1 MQTTL
6 QAFPRARTFFAGI
19 LQLAALALLIFA
31 SRSVIADWNH
41 VPTGSMKPTI
51 VEGDVIFVNKLA
63 YDLKIPFTKWRVANW
78 AEPQRGD
85 IVVLF
90 SPHNG
95 DRLVKRIIGLPGDEV
110 AMSNERLIINGDP
123 IEYATRQF
131 RAGDSAKQVVVLEE
145 RLDNIEHSIMVRPA
159 QPAPR
164 SFAPVRV
171 PPGEYLVLGD
181 NRDNSSDSRYFGFV
195 RRDLIVGRAIGVV
208 LSLNPED
215 NYLPRSERFAIGI
228 N

>member
-1 MQTTL
+1 MQNAL
-6 QAFPRARTFFAGI
+6 RAFPRTRALFAGLI
-19 LQLAALALLIFA
+19 QLAALALLIFA

-63 YDLKIPFTKWRVANW
+63 YDLKIPFTTVRLANW
-78 AEPQRGD
+78 AEPRRGD

-90 SPHNG
+90 SPANG
-95 DRLVKRIIGLPGDEV
+95 DRLVKRVIGLPGDHV
-110 AMSNERLIINGDP
+110 AMYNERLVINGEAV
-123 IEYATRQF
+123 EYS
-131 RAGDSAKQVVVLEE
+131 AGDYRANDNAMSVVVLEE
-145 RLDNIEHSIMVRPA
+145 RLDSVQHPIMLRPA

-164 SFAPVRV
+164 SFDPVRV

-195 RRDLIVGRAIGVV
+195 PRELIVGRAIGVV
-208 LSLNPED
+208 LSLDPED
-215 NYLPRSERFAIGI
+215 NYLPRGERFAIGI

>member
-1 MQTTL
+1 MTPTQTTR
-6 QAFPRARTFFAGI
+6 PSIRTVVAAST
-19 LQLAALALLIFA
+19 QLAALALLIFA

-63 YDLKIPFTKWRVANW
+63 YDLKIPFTTWRVARW
-78 AEPQRGD
+78 GEPQRGD

-95 DRLVKRIIGLPGDEV
+95 DRLVKRVVGLPGDEI
-110 AMSNERLIINGDP
+110 AMVNERLIINGAP
-123 IEYATRQF
+123 VEYAPSSYPADE
-131 RAGDSAKQVVVLEE
+131 RAIPVVVLTE
-145 RLDNIEHSIMVRPA
+145 RLDTVDHAIMVRPT

-171 PPGEYLVLGD
+171 PHGEYLVLGD

-195 RRDLIVGRAIGVV
+195 PREQIVGRAVGVV
-208 LSLNPED
+208 LSLDPQD
-215 NYLPRSERFAIGI
+215 HFLPRGERFVVGI